1 MNENPQSGS
10 ASSSGDVAEEL
21 RNLAKNLKE
30 TLSTAWESEER
41 KKLQGEIETG
51 LADVVKTLSQA
62 ASDFKKS
69 PAGQQLKKDA
79 EDIHQRIRSGELETK
94 ARSELLNA
102 LRLANIELEKLRSKQ
117 KPGS

>member
-1 MNENPQSGS
+1 MSESPLPNQERP
-10 ASSSGDVAEEL
+10 AGDVAEEL

-79 EDIHQRIRSGELETK
+79 EDIHQRIRSGELESK

>member
-1 MNENPQSGS
+1 MSESPLPNQEQP
-10 ASSSGDVAEEL
+10 AGDVAEEL
-21 RNLAKNLKE
+21 RNLANNLKE

-51 LADVVKTLSQA
+51 LADVVNTLSQA
-62 ASDFKKS
+62 ASEFKKS

-79 EDIHQRIRSGELETK
+79 EDIHQRIRSGEFETK

-102 LRLANIELEKLRSKQ
+102 LRLVNIELEKLRSKQ

>member
-30 TLSTAWESEER
+30 TLSTAWESEGR

-51 LADVVKTLSQA
+51 LADVLKTLSQA

-79 EDIHQRIRSGELETK
+79 EDIHQRIRNGELETK